1 MPQENMNIED
11 VLLAVSQKVGGLNI
25 KSAARMNKALVV
37 FLTEVE
43 MVDELIETGLEVNN
57 MFLQLLPLSSPS
69 KKVVISNVPPFIK
82 DETLKGILQRYG
94 KVTAPIKMIPLGLK
108 NPDIK
113 HIMSFRRF
121 TYIIPNAQYD
131 PLEVAI
137 KISIEGKDYTIFIST
152 EQMRCYVCGD
162 HGHVRQTC
170 PRSVNSAGEDSS
182 NVREETNSEPQNR
195 EENTNTVTGEQPEQR
210 AEISD
215 ASQSENAA
223 SQSKSEENTCLT
235 QKDTE
240 AQSVVTNENESEE
253 GKCSQ
258 WSNVSTDNILSDDDS
273 DHGSESEGSFVDMEE
288 TGSQAGSLE
297 TSDTNSRLYS
307 VKQISIFLDK
317 TKGTRNPQMEMF
329 FPDLKSFLAS
339 SRYVMTNATLEEFN
353 RQKRYRLKKIM
364 TKVKKMIQRSN
375 KKV

>member
-11 VLLAVSQKVGGLNI
+11 VLLAVSQKVSGSNI

-37 FLTEVE
+37 FLTEVD

-69 KKVVISNVPPFIK
+69 KKVVLSNVPPFIK
-82 DETLKGILQRYG
+82 DETLKEILQRYG
-94 KVTAPIKMIPLGLK
+94 KITAPIRMIPLGLK

-170 PRSVNSAGEDSS
+170 PRSHNSAGENSS
-182 NVREETNSEPQNR
+182 NVREETNSKPQNR
-195 EENTNTVTGEQPEQR
+195 EENTNDGKQSEQR

-215 ASQSENAA
+215 VSQSENAC
-223 SQSKSEENTCLT
+223 SQSKNKENTSLP

-240 AQSVVTNENESEE
+240 KQSVVTNENEFEE
-253 GKCSQ
+253 GKSSQ
-258 WSNVSTDNILSDDDS
+258 WSNVSTDNILLDDDS
-273 DHGSESEGSFVDMEE
+273 DDGSESEGSFFDMEE

-307 VKQISIFLDK
+307 VKQISVFLDK

-329 FPDLKSFLAS
+329 FPDLKGFLAS

-364 TKVKKMIQRSN
+364 TKVKKTIQRSN